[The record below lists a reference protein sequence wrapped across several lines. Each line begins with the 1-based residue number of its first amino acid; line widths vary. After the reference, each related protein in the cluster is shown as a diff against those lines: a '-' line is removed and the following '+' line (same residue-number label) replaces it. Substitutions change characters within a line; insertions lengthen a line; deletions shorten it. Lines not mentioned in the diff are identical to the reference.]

1 MAEITVNVAVIT
13 KNPNRLNSP
22 TKLILSYRK
31 RRFCNMSTGK
41 KVQVDMSCFIF
52 SVKVQLTLVPGVQH
66 SDATYISYEVI
77 TKVSLVSNSYCAK
90 L

>member
-31 RRFCNMSTGK
+31 RRFCNMSTEK

-52 SVKVQLTLVPGVQH
+52 SVKV
-66 SDATYISYEVI
+66 
-77 TKVSLVSNSYCAK
+77 
-90 L
+90 